1 MTFPFSNLSGRPQG
15 SLVRLAARVL
25 PGVRSVQ
32 GQVGPFADEWQR
44 RNAGVLDAVTADPD
58 GAPLWVAIGD
68 SMTVGIGAS
77 SPSRGWVGQL
87 ADRMLGWRV
96 LNLGINGGR
105 TQEVVDRALPLLA
118 SLPRAPDL
126 VTLLIGSNDLM
137 SRARRGELTDLVPS
151 LLSRL
156 PAGTVVGNQPGSY
169 PAALQLNRMIDEA
182 VAAGHVVLADLRDP
196 RTRSWRGKL
205 AADNFHP
212 GDGGYTGIADI
223 FAEAI
228 RPLTGDVLG

>member
-1 MTFPFSNLSGRPQG
+1 MTFPYSNLSGRPQG
-15 SLVRLAARVL
+15 PVVRFAARLL

-32 GQVGPFADEWQR
+32 NQVEPFADEWRR
-44 RNAGVLDAVTADPD
+44 RNTVVLDAVTADPD
-58 GAPLWVAIGD
+58 EAPLWVAIGD

-77 SPSRGWVGQL
+77 SPGRGWVGQL
-87 ADRMLGWRV
+87 ADRMPGWRV

-105 TQEVVDRALPLLA
+105 TRDVVERALPLLE
-118 SLPRAPDL
+118 SLPRTPDL

-137 SRARRGELTDLVPS
+137 NRERRGQLSDLVPS

-169 PAALQLNRMIDEA
+169 PAALELNRMIDDA
-182 VAAGHVVLADLRDP
+182 AAAGHVLLADLRDP

-205 AADNFHP
+205 AADKFHP
-212 GDGGYTGIADI
+212 SDDGYAGIADI

-228 RPLTGDVLG
+228 GSRRGDLSA

>member
-15 SLVRLAARVL
+15 SLVRLASRVL

-32 GQVGPFADEWQR
+32 LQVGPFATEWQR
-44 RNAGVLDAVTADPD
+44 RNTAVLEAVTADPD

-68 SMTVGIGAS
+68 SMTVGIGAT
-77 SPSRGWVGQL
+77 SPTRGWVGQL
-87 ADRMLGWRV
+87 ADRMPGWRV

-105 TQEVVDRALPLLA
+105 TRDVVDRALPLLE
-118 SLPRAPDL
+118 SLPRTPDL

-137 SRARRGELTDLVPS
+137 SRERRGELADLVPE

-156 PAGTVVGNQPGSY
+156 PEGTVVGNQPGTH
-169 PAALQLNRMIDEA
+169 PAAREFNRMIDDS
-182 VAAGHVVLADLRDP
+182 VTAGHVVLADLRDP
-196 RTRSWRGKL
+196 RTRNWRGKL
-205 AADNFHP
+205 AADKFHP
-212 GDGGYTGIADI
+212 DERGYSGIADI

-228 RPLTGDVLG
+228 GHRRT